1 MTPRTPRV
9 GGIVTTRDGPG
20 EYMGTVR
27 PHGMALV
34 RFPDGTSAL
43 YRTEEVYVVG
53 VAGVIKAKDLV
64 VAQVAHM
71 LSLPSSEREGGD
83 R

>member
-1 MTPRTPRV
+1 MTPRV
-9 GGIVTTRDGPG
+9 SGFVTTRDGPG
-20 EYMGTVR
+20 QYMGTVQ

-43 YRTEEVYVVG
+43 YRTDEVYVVG
-53 VAGVIKAKDLV
+53 VAGVVKAKDLV

-71 LSLPSSEREGGD
+71 LALPASAREGN

>member
-1 MTPRTPRV
+1 MTPRI

-20 EYMGTVR
+20 EYMGTVQ

-34 RFPDGTSAL
+34 RFPNGASAL

-53 VAGVIKAKDLV
+53 VAGVLKAKDLI

-71 LSLPSSEREGGD
+71 LALPASAREGD